1 MGAPS
6 LPHFVLGSTFFG
18 FKPEDRVKLHENLF
32 NMLWFADGR
41 LSWDDLYSMPIFLR
55 NFYVK
60 KFNKMVEDENTRY
73 EELVAK
79 QKTKQPIRKPGR

>member
-1 MGAPS
+1 MAFQTRDEAQDKVS
-6 LPHFVLGSTFFG
+6 RKL
-18 FKPEDRVKLHENLF
+18 DRVLNKKKKHVPLSQE
-32 NMLWFADGR
+32 
-41 LSWDDLYSMPIFLR
+41 SWDDLYSMPIFLR

-79 QKTKQPIRKPGR
+79 QKTKQPIRNPGR